1 MLPVL
6 GDILGGLLYISA
18 FSLVYLK
25 KAYDHCLELG
35 ITRKELSNVIK
46 SSLIFSVVP
55 SLSIVVGLFVLI
67 AVLGSV
73 WAWWRLSVIGS
84 LSYETMISSSIA
96 QVLGYASS
104 AEMLESATGR
114 QFGVVMILMSVGML
128 SGFLILLPFGKKLC
142 KSVDRSAAESGGSTW
157 KNVLSGVFMLVMFS
171 VYIPILLFTDNV
183 QAAVMITGLVIA
195 IGVGVLAKRP
205 GLAWLNNFVMAFSM
219 LGGLVSSLAWV
230 RIFRLRRETDMSKAK
245 TETKMD
251 SFQSWAHR
259 WGRVGTLIVLIY
271 MVALPFVVLAAYDS
285 IPSLGEV
292 FNVNTFSI
300 LLIYI
305 PVGFSEALSYT
316 PILGCSAY
324 LAFITGNIMNL
335 KLPVAANAM
344 NLTKKQPNTPEGEA
358 IASVAVAVSSLMTV
372 AILTLAAV
380 CASFISPVF
389 ELPAV
394 KTASGYLL
402 PALFGSM
409 ALGLFASS
417 SSGSKVVK
425 GGIKGVLPVLI
436 IMTVLSLAARLAG
449 YGSVLGGLVGIFIIV
464 MLPIGILTS
473 YVLWKKGKIQ
483 VVDKEQKE
491 K

>member
-1 MLPVL
+1 
-6 GDILGGLLYISA
+6 
-18 FSLVYLK
+18 
-25 KAYDHCLELG
+25 
-35 ITRKELSNVIK
+35 
-46 SSLIFSVVP
+46 
-55 SLSIVVGLFVLI
+55 
-67 AVLGSV
+67 
-73 WAWWRLSVIGS
+73 
-84 LSYETMISSSIA
+84 
-96 QVLGYASS
+96 
-104 AEMLESATGR
+104 
-114 QFGVVMILMSVGML
+114 
-128 SGFLILLPFGKKLC
+128 
-142 KSVDRSAAESGGSTW
+142 
-157 KNVLSGVFMLVMFS
+157 
-171 VYIPILLFTDNV
+171 
-183 QAAVMITGLVIA
+183 
-195 IGVGVLAKRP
+195 
-205 GLAWLNNFVMAFSM
+205 
-219 LGGLVSSLAWV
+219 
-230 RIFRLRRETDMSKAK
+230 MSKAK
-245 TETKMD
+245 IETKMD

-259 WGRVGTLIVLIY
+259 WGRVGTLIALIY

-417 SSGSKVVK
+417 SSGSK
-425 GGIKGVLPVLI
+425 GVLPVLI

-483 VVDKEQKE
+483 VVDKEQK
-491 K
+491 

>member
-1 MLPVL
+1 
-6 GDILGGLLYISA
+6 
-18 FSLVYLK
+18 
-25 KAYDHCLELG
+25 
-35 ITRKELSNVIK
+35 
-46 SSLIFSVVP
+46 
-55 SLSIVVGLFVLI
+55 
-67 AVLGSV
+67 
-73 WAWWRLSVIGS
+73 
-84 LSYETMISSSIA
+84 
-96 QVLGYASS
+96 
-104 AEMLESATGR
+104 
-114 QFGVVMILMSVGML
+114 
-128 SGFLILLPFGKKLC
+128 
-142 KSVDRSAAESGGSTW
+142 
-157 KNVLSGVFMLVMFS
+157 
-171 VYIPILLFTDNV
+171 
-183 QAAVMITGLVIA
+183 
-195 IGVGVLAKRP
+195 
-205 GLAWLNNFVMAFSM
+205 
-219 LGGLVSSLAWV
+219 
-230 RIFRLRRETDMSKAK
+230 MSKAK

-259 WGRVGTLIVLIY
+259 WGRVGTLIALIY

-344 NLTKKQPNTPEGEA
+344 NLTQKQSNTPEGEA

-425 GGIKGVLPVLI
+425 GGIKVVKGGIKGVLPVLI

-483 VVDKEQKE
+483 VVDKEQK
-491 K
+491 

>member
-1 MLPVL
+1 
-6 GDILGGLLYISA
+6 
-18 FSLVYLK
+18 
-25 KAYDHCLELG
+25 
-35 ITRKELSNVIK
+35 
-46 SSLIFSVVP
+46 
-55 SLSIVVGLFVLI
+55 
-67 AVLGSV
+67 
-73 WAWWRLSVIGS
+73 
-84 LSYETMISSSIA
+84 
-96 QVLGYASS
+96 
-104 AEMLESATGR
+104 
-114 QFGVVMILMSVGML
+114 
-128 SGFLILLPFGKKLC
+128 
-142 KSVDRSAAESGGSTW
+142 
-157 KNVLSGVFMLVMFS
+157 
-171 VYIPILLFTDNV
+171 
-183 QAAVMITGLVIA
+183 
-195 IGVGVLAKRP
+195 
-205 GLAWLNNFVMAFSM
+205 
-219 LGGLVSSLAWV
+219 
-230 RIFRLRRETDMSKAK
+230 MSKAK

-292 FNVNTFSI
+292 FNANTFSI

-335 KLPVAANAM
+335 KLPMAANAM

-380 CASFISPVF
+380 CVSFISPVF

>member
-1 MLPVL
+1 
-6 GDILGGLLYISA
+6 
-18 FSLVYLK
+18 
-25 KAYDHCLELG
+25 
-35 ITRKELSNVIK
+35 
-46 SSLIFSVVP
+46 
-55 SLSIVVGLFVLI
+55 
-67 AVLGSV
+67 
-73 WAWWRLSVIGS
+73 
-84 LSYETMISSSIA
+84 
-96 QVLGYASS
+96 
-104 AEMLESATGR
+104 
-114 QFGVVMILMSVGML
+114 
-128 SGFLILLPFGKKLC
+128 
-142 KSVDRSAAESGGSTW
+142 
-157 KNVLSGVFMLVMFS
+157 
-171 VYIPILLFTDNV
+171 
-183 QAAVMITGLVIA
+183 
-195 IGVGVLAKRP
+195 
-205 GLAWLNNFVMAFSM
+205 
-219 LGGLVSSLAWV
+219 
-230 RIFRLRRETDMSKAK
+230 MSKAK

-259 WGRVGTLIVLIY
+259 WGRVGTLIALIY

-285 IPSLGEV
+285 VPSLGEV

-436 IMTVLSLAARLAG
+436 IMTVLSLAARLAYNSSSTLVCTYPACINRELYDALPESDIRRG
-449 YGSVLGGLVGIFIIV
+449 LFLDPLEYTYNTGGITNNGLGGSA
-464 MLPIGILTS
+464 LTS
-473 YVLWKKGKIQ
+473 YAQGLHPDLNTSAKIYAYMSFKFKCIDKVGAMPFNLFRSSEMYLIEAEANCHLTPSKEAEARQLLKELIRDSGRDPQYTCDKSGQALLDEIKFYRRIELWGEGFSWFDFKRRKDTIVRHTFEDGGNYMTNAAVTINPEDANNWMW
-483 VVDKEQKE
+483 VIPAKEYEYNNAINKQ
-491 K
+491 

>member
-1 MLPVL
+1 LW
-6 GDILGGLLYISA
+6 
-18 FSLVYLK
+18 
-25 KAYDHCLELG
+25 C
-35 ITRKELSNVIK
+35 
-46 SSLIFSVVP
+46 
-55 SLSIVVGLFVLI
+55 
-67 AVLGSV
+67 
-73 WAWWRLSVIGS
+73 W
-84 LSYETMISSSIA
+84 
-96 QVLGYASS
+96 
-104 AEMLESATGR
+104 
-114 QFGVVMILMSVGML
+114 
-128 SGFLILLPFGKKLC
+128 
-142 KSVDRSAAESGGSTW
+142 
-157 KNVLSGVFMLVMFS
+157 
-171 VYIPILLFTDNV
+171 
-183 QAAVMITGLVIA
+183 
-195 IGVGVLAKRP
+195 
-205 GLAWLNNFVMAFSM
+205 
-219 LGGLVSSLAWV
+219 
-230 RIFRLRRETDMSKAK
+230 
-245 TETKMD
+245 
-251 SFQSWAHR
+251 
-259 WGRVGTLIVLIY
+259 
-271 MVALPFVVLAAYDS
+271 
-285 IPSLGEV
+285 
-292 FNVNTFSI
+292 
-300 LLIYI
+300 LIYI

-483 VVDKEQKE
+483 VVDKEQK
-491 K
+491 

>member
-1 MLPVL
+1 
-6 GDILGGLLYISA
+6 
-18 FSLVYLK
+18 
-25 KAYDHCLELG
+25 
-35 ITRKELSNVIK
+35 
-46 SSLIFSVVP
+46 
-55 SLSIVVGLFVLI
+55 
-67 AVLGSV
+67 
-73 WAWWRLSVIGS
+73 
-84 LSYETMISSSIA
+84 
-96 QVLGYASS
+96 
-104 AEMLESATGR
+104 
-114 QFGVVMILMSVGML
+114 
-128 SGFLILLPFGKKLC
+128 
-142 KSVDRSAAESGGSTW
+142 
-157 KNVLSGVFMLVMFS
+157 
-171 VYIPILLFTDNV
+171 
-183 QAAVMITGLVIA
+183 
-195 IGVGVLAKRP
+195 
-205 GLAWLNNFVMAFSM
+205 
-219 LGGLVSSLAWV
+219 
-230 RIFRLRRETDMSKAK
+230 MSKAK

-259 WGRVGTLIVLIY
+259 WGRVGTLIALIY

-417 SSGSKVVK
+417 SSGSK
-425 GGIKGVLPVLI
+425 GVLPVLI

-464 MLPIGILTS
+464 MPPIGILTS

-483 VVDKEQKE
+483 VVDKEQK
-491 K
+491 

>member
-1 MLPVL
+1 
-6 GDILGGLLYISA
+6 
-18 FSLVYLK
+18 
-25 KAYDHCLELG
+25 
-35 ITRKELSNVIK
+35 
-46 SSLIFSVVP
+46 
-55 SLSIVVGLFVLI
+55 
-67 AVLGSV
+67 
-73 WAWWRLSVIGS
+73 
-84 LSYETMISSSIA
+84 
-96 QVLGYASS
+96 
-104 AEMLESATGR
+104 
-114 QFGVVMILMSVGML
+114 
-128 SGFLILLPFGKKLC
+128 
-142 KSVDRSAAESGGSTW
+142 
-157 KNVLSGVFMLVMFS
+157 
-171 VYIPILLFTDNV
+171 
-183 QAAVMITGLVIA
+183 
-195 IGVGVLAKRP
+195 
-205 GLAWLNNFVMAFSM
+205 
-219 LGGLVSSLAWV
+219 
-230 RIFRLRRETDMSKAK
+230 MSKAK

-372 AILTLAAV
+372 AILTL
-380 CASFISPVF
+380 
-389 ELPAV
+389 
-394 KTASGYLL
+394 